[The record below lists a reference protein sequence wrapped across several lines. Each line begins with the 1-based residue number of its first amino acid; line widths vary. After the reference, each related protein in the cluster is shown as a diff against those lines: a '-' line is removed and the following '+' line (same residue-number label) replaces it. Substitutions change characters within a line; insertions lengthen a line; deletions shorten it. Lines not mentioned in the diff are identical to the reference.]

1 MCTMCGSP
9 PSPAPVRHQGGGG
22 RVPRPEWPY
31 YVFPEDKTEPD
42 ATKSPFFSFLPFQLP
57 ANVYHKQQQQVK
69 MMLLNSTRALN
80 GKPSRPLVNGSRRRS
95 SRSIATQAMSKAVVV
110 LKGTAG
116 VEGTLTL
123 TSNADGS
130 TSVKGAFTGLEA
142 GLHGLHVHEF
152 GDTTNGCMSTGPHFN
167 PFGKDHGAPTDENRH
182 AGDLGN
188 ITVNDDGSCEVD
200 ITDKQIPLEGANNII
215 GRAFVIHELEDDLG
229 KGDHSEPGTQ
239 GKTSL
244 TTGNAGA
251 RLACGV
257 VGLTPEA

>member
-1 MCTMCGSP
+1 
-9 PSPAPVRHQGGGG
+9 
-22 RVPRPEWPY
+22 
-31 YVFPEDKTEPD
+31 
-42 ATKSPFFSFLPFQLP
+42 
-57 ANVYHKQQQQVK
+57 
-69 MMLLNSTRALN
+69 MLLNSTRALN
-80 GKPSRPLVNGSRRRS
+80 GKPSRPFVNGSRRRS
-95 SRSIATQAMSKAVVV
+95 SRSLIATQAMSKAVVV